1 MGAAPATKAIL
12 VLSQHI
18 LTQSIAFDFR
28 EKLKI
33 VPLDALPD
41 VLNMY
46 IWVVGEVDMILS
58 PGFFFLALIVW
69 TLRCHLL
76 EQFYSLQVH
85 TRDRYKLVLT

>member
-1 MGAAPATKAIL
+1 M
-12 VLSQHI
+12 
-18 LTQSIAFDFR
+18 R

-85 TRDRYKLVLT
+85 TRDRYKLVLIENAHLCVDLEVHFQITRDLLILL